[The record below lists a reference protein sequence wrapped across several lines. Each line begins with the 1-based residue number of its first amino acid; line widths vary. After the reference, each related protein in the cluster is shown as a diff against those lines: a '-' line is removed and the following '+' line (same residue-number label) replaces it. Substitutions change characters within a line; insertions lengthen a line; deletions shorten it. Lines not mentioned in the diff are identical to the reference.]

1 MPTRASEL
9 AVRGPKQG
17 ALHEQLAL
25 DPITQPGRARAQSA
39 LQEGDR
45 SVGGECSDDRC
56 TELVAVPRAVYEEVR
71 ANARRFL
78 VVPGHDQDFEDVVE
92 RTERYAIVEKE
103 GRAGEVAEQ
112 TDPRG

>member
-1 MPTRASEL
+1 MNLWEERAARNEALFREVNEQVDSLSE
-9 AVRGPKQG
+9 RQG
-17 ALHEQLAL
+17 SGAEEELLF
-25 DPITQPGRARAQSA
+25 IC
-39 LQEGDR
+39 
-45 SVGGECSDDRC
+45 ECSDDRC
-56 TELVAVPRAVYEEVR
+56 TERVAVPRAVYEEVR

-78 VVPGHDQDFEDVVE
+78 VVPGHDQHFEDVVE